1 MSRIKTKI
9 TDCHNGPQN
18 KHREPCKMAN
28 RTEGQFLVLSGPHT
42 KLPWPSQWPSKD
54 SQALYTPLAPL
65 SGPQHPE
72 LVWPSVWPSS
82 LALLARIVAL
92 TVALRCGPYSGPLS
106 GPQ

>member
-54 SQALYTPLAPL
+54 SQTLYTTLAPSVAL
-65 SGPQHPE
+65 STLNRSGPQ
-72 LVWPSVWPSS
+72 
-82 LALLARIVAL
+82 
-92 TVALRCGPYSGPLS
+92 CGPLRYT
-106 GPQ
+106 